1 MIIFGWKFSKRLM
14 WYIWAIGVMII
25 VSYLA
30 ISFYYYITPQEE
42 QFNLPVIHFVEDRLN

>member
-14 WYIWAIGVMII
+14 WYVWAIGVMLI

-30 ISFYYYITPQEE
+30 ISFYYDITKPMAEMN
-42 QFNLPVIHFVEDRLN
+42 FPVIHFVEDRLK